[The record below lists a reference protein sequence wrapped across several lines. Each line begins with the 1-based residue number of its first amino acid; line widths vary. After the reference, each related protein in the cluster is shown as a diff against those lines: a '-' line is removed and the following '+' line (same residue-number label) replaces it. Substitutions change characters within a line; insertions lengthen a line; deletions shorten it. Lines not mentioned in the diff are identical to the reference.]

1 MANQPFLVF
10 NLLTLNYSPESGS
23 IVNLSENELF
33 AHENEQALLQAQPEE
48 ISVVSPAAQVVDE
61 SEEQVDARSGLPA
74 EQVKPTSR
82 PNVVL
87 TQFHP
92 RHVPE
97 DESDDELD
105 LFGSYH
111 RKPTPQESETIHEPA
126 ATSPEVVIVD
136 DDLADGEGDID
147 NEDVPETDA
156 FHVVED
162 IIIDQMDVD
171 QDVDKSQIGE
181 AIEADQMSVDQHDI
195 AEDQRQSP
203 LELEDAGHL
212 SDTSEALSAISKDVD
227 NKMDTQLDLGPKIR
241 FKAPIF
247 PESSHPPEPLYL
259 MPIKARP
266 IFVLGAIA
274 PLKAYNFAFDSEI
287 NVPPSKE
294 AESSPATL
302 LRSGT
307 HAKYSLPP
315 LKSLPAE
322 YSRKNKSKQH
332 KREKEREKND
342 AKRDTNDWAAMGL
355 NKWAATIS
363 ANPVWKKV
371 SRATKCLTSREWAV
385 SSYFCTVLSC

>member
-111 RKPTPQESETIHEPA
+111 RKPTPQESETIH
-126 ATSPEVVIVD
+126 
-136 DDLADGEGDID
+136 
-147 NEDVPETDA
+147 
-156 FHVVED
+156 ED